1 MLTWGETWYIF
12 YTRIKKQ
19 NTMSDDKNIRG
30 PQDRSRINIHE
41 DYELQYWSEK
51 FGVSTDE
58 LKKAVAAVGVSA
70 KDVEAF
76 LGKR

>member
-1 MLTWGETWYIF
+1 
-12 YTRIKKQ
+12 
-19 NTMSDDKNIRG
+19 MSDDKNMRG

-51 FGVSTDE
+51 FGVSRDE

-70 KDVEAF
+70 NDVEAF
-76 LGKR
+76 LRKR